1 MFSPLS
7 RLIEN
12 NTVLESSR
20 RDLSISAQN
29 INTPKWQNLGFWQPT
44 DQLTRIMN
52 FTFSCLFFVALT
64 LLAVDSYNLSSK
76 SAVSRSFSS
85 SFTPSLASS
94 TQTPPTRTTNTLGFV
109 LKEPSNEGGMT
120 MKKGKPNVPPMMR
133 GQYKQQQQM

>member
-1 MFSPLS
+1 
-7 RLIEN
+7 
-12 NTVLESSR
+12 
-20 RDLSISAQN
+20 
-29 INTPKWQNLGFWQPT
+29 
-44 DQLTRIMN
+44 MN
-52 FTFSCLFFVALT
+52 FTFSSLFFVALT

-76 SAVSRSFSS
+76 SAVSRSFTSS

-94 TQTPPTRTTNTLGFV
+94 TQTSPTRTNTLGFV